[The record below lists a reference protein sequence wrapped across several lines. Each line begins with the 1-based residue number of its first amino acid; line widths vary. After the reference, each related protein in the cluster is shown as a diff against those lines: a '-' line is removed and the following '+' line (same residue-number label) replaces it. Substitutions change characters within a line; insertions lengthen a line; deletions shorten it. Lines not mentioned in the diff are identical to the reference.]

1 MGWDPPTCV
10 CPTSVLGAQ
19 NVPDFTG
26 AEPEEV
32 HLKSLTN
39 LFFFFDFSV
48 EPWGSGYALHL
59 GTRIFRDYG
68 IQCYGLCEHSCKLIP
83 NVGETFG
90 RQLAD

>member
-1 MGWDPPTCV
+1 MASMMGWDPPTCV

-39 LFFFFDFSV
+39 LFFFLTLALNLGVPDMLCTWGHGFS
-48 EPWGSGYALHL
+48 GTTGY
-59 GTRIFRDYG
+59 
-68 IQCYGLCEHSCKLIP
+68 
-83 NVGETFG
+83 NVM
-90 RQLAD
+90 D